1 MSIKKS
7 LKDALVKKAVGY
19 LTEECVDEFLPD
31 KDSGE
36 MKIVKRKITT
46 KHVPP
51 DLTAVKLLC
60 EITGEKPFDFSAM
73 DDNELLAEHEKL
85 LKLVSSKKAKENKI
99 GR

>member
-7 LKDALVKKAVGY
+7 LKEALVKKAIGY

-46 KHVPP
+46 KQVLP

-60 EITGEKPFDFSAM
+60 EITGEQPFDFSAM
-73 DDNELLAEHEKL
+73 DDEELFAERQKLTGLLNGKKKKKEK
-85 LKLVSSKKAKENKI
+85 
-99 GR
+99 